1 MDKNFNFI
9 IQSILCI
16 TSCKSRSFFCH
27 LEVLCQVLYKIMDKL
42 YFFIGESGILV
53 DLSRIVYFMGNP

>member
-16 TSCKSRSFFCH
+16 TSCKSRSFFFH
-27 LEVLCQVLYKIMDKL
+27 LDVLCQVLYKIMDKL
-42 YFFIGESGILV
+42 YFFIGESGIL
-53 DLSRIVYFMGNP
+53 LY

>member
-16 TSCKSRSFFCH
+16 TSCKSRKFFWSKV
-27 LEVLCQVLYKIMDKL
+27 LLCQVLYKIMDKL
-42 YFFIGESGILV
+42 YFFIGESGIL
-53 DLSRIVYFMGNP
+53 LY